1 MIALVVKPKL
11 LGSKRFKKVVDEL
24 SHLKPVILSGND
36 AASLRAEIS
45 ELHNLDSDLTVVA
58 CGGDGT
64 FHLALNSI
72 PDLAVPLAVIPLG
85 TGNDFA

>member
-11 LGSKRFKKVVDEL
+11 LESKRFKKVFDEL

-36 AASLRAEIS
+36 SATLRAEIS
-45 ELHNLDSDLTVVA
+45 ELRNLDSDLTVVA

-64 FHLALNSI
+64 FHLALNAI
-72 PDLAVPLAVIPLG
+72 PDLTVPLAVIPSQSRR
-85 TGNDFA
+85 A

>member
-11 LGSKRFKKVVDEL
+11 LGSKRFEKVVEEL
-24 SHLKPVILSGND
+24 SHLKPVVLSGNN
-36 AASLRAEIS
+36 AASLREEIS
-45 ELHNLDSDLTVVA
+45 ELRNLDSNLTVVA

-72 PDLAVPLAVIPLG
+72 PDLTVPLAVIPLG
-85 TGNDFA
+85 TGIPR